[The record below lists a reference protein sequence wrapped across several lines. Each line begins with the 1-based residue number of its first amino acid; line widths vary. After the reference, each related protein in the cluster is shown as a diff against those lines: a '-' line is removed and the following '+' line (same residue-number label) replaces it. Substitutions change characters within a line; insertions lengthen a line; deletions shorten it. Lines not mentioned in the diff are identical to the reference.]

1 MRIFF
6 FNIVGSHILCQS
18 ILSVMH
24 AGKIHFKSD
33 KNMQIGIEWQAASPV
48 VSMGLTHALFFT
60 VTNI

>member
-1 MRIFF
+1 
-6 FNIVGSHILCQS
+6 
-18 ILSVMH
+18 MH
-24 AGKIHFKSD
+24 AGKFHVRSD